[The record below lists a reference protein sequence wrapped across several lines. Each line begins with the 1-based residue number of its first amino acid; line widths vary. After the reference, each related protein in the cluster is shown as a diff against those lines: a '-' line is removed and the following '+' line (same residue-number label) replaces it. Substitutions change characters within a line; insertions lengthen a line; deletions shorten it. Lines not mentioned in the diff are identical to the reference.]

1 MKTKNVLVL
10 CLLVAVLAFVMG
22 FFAGW
27 EYYSYKMRKM
37 LHKELNIN
45 LND

>member
-1 MKTKNVLVL
+1 MKTKNVLAL
-10 CLLVAVLAFVMG
+10 SLLVAVLAFIMG

-37 LHKELNIN
+37 LHKELN
-45 LND
+45 LKMND